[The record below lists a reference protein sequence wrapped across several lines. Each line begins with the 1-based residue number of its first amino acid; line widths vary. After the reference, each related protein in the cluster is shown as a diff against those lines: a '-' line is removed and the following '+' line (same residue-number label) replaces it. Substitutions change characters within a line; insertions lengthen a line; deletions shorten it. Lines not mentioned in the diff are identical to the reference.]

1 VPVAN
6 DSGKRIAN
14 NKRMRGGNKN
24 LKRVFYP
31 NRHSQAYALGR
42 SPGPSR
48 IERGQRAR
56 DTPKPSSRWRVGG
69 STSCGRCCATEL
81 CSRPALRLDIF
92 IEIPLWGFYE
102 KAHSVK
108 GQRGG
113 LREAT
118 RDQPKPL
125 RAPFLFALRLSQS
138 KVARCS
144 MGSIQAKALPFE
156 PRPPMESGHTPL
168 FAVALGL

>member
-1 VPVAN
+1 MA
-6 DSGKRIAN
+6 
-14 NKRMRGGNKN
+14 
-24 LKRVFYP
+24 
-31 NRHSQAYALGR
+31 
-42 SPGPSR
+42 
-48 IERGQRAR
+48 RAHME
-56 DTPKPSSRWRVGG
+56 PSSPPYPT
-69 STSCGRCCATEL
+69 STNHPYSGNHN
-81 CSRPALRLDIF
+81 
-92 IEIPLWGFYE
+92 GFYE

-144 MGSIQAKALPFE
+144 MGSTQAKALPFE